1 MPHRYLQGPS
11 LVQGHRC
18 GLYLHQLTKGLAVN
32 LHFFSLKSKPCRV
45 LLGSNF
51 LKSRVNRTL
60 TQINKKGH
68 VIGSGS

>member
-32 LHFFSLKSKPCRV
+32 LHF
-45 LLGSNF
+45 LLFKIKAMQSAPRIK
-51 LKSRVNRTL
+51 LP
-60 TQINKKGH
+60 
-68 VIGSGS
+68 